1 MLKLGKAFSDNVEK
15 VRHRRV
21 EHTPKTITG
30 WGARITLFYLLLIL
44 GFFLLGMRLF
54 HLTLVRGNEYRQLA
68 QENRIRNSTIH
79 APRGIFFDRRGVPLV
94 ENIPGYRLTGPCPET
109 ASLSQEALLAPI
121 KCAKKFFTQTEL
133 ARANL
138 SPDYYL
144 LEKDY
149 FRKYLEPYVTT
160 HVLGY
165 LTEINGEELTNPFY
179 TYQGYQAGD
188 RIGRMG
194 LEETLEK
201 NLRGVDGRELI
212 EVDAQGK
219 KVRTLGQVEP
229 VPGQNFTLTIDADLQ
244 KQAFAALGENSGGV
258 VVTRPKSG
266 EVLALVST
274 PGFDANRFH
283 LGLSQE
289 EYLKLVESPDKPLFN
304 RVIGGVYPPG
314 STFKI
319 VAAVGALAEKKI
331 DKNTVFEDTGVL
343 TVGNFSFGNWY
354 YRQYGKKEGMVDIL
368 KAIARSNDIFF
379 YKLGEALGI
388 ETMADW
394 GKKFGLGEKTGI
406 ELSGEAAGL
415 MPDPVWRQ
423 KLTGQKWYLG
433 DTYNVGIGQ
442 GDMLTTPLQVNLWT
456 NAIAGGGIWCR
467 PTLIKNQNANIKL
480 QNENCQDLNIRKEMI
495 DLVTEGMR
503 RACYRGD
510 DMPYQGTGWPFFDFT
525 VVKET
530 LSEGGGEAVR
540 QTIPVACKTGTAETS
555 DESGKTHAWFTAFAP
570 LPQGF
575 VGQAPLSA
583 PIVTGEPEIVV
594 TVLVEHGGEG
604 SSVAG
609 PIAKKIMEEWFKR

>member
-21 EHTPKTITG
+21 EHGSQRIIG

-44 GFFLLGMRLF
+44 GFFLLGVRLF
-54 HLTLVRGNEYRQLA
+54 HLTLVRGNEYRKLA

-79 APRGIFFDRRGVPLV
+79 APRGIFFDRRSVPLV

-109 ASLSQEALLAPI
+109 ATLNKEALPAGN
-121 KCAKKFFTQTEL
+121 KCAKKFFTQNEL
-133 ARANL
+133 ARVNI

-179 TYQGYQAGD
+179 AYQGYQAGD
-188 RIGRMG
+188 RMGRMG

-244 KQAFAALGENSGGV
+244 KQAFMALGENSGGV

-283 LGLSQE
+283 LGLSQG
-289 EYLKLVESPDKPLFN
+289 EYLKLVESPDKPLLN
-304 RVIGGVYPPG
+304 RVIAGVYPPG

-319 VAAVGALAEKKI
+319 IAAVGALAEKKI

-354 YRQYGKKEGMVDIL
+354 YRQYGKKEGMVDVL

-388 ETMADW
+388 EAMASW
-394 GKKFGLGEKTGI
+394 GKKFGLGKKTGI
-406 ELSGEAAGL
+406 ELSGEAEGL
-415 MPDPVWRQ
+415 MPDPIWRQ

-456 NAIAGGGIWCR
+456 NAIAGGGILCK
-467 PTLIKNQNANIKL
+467 PTLIKSQNPNLNDQNCRDLSIK
-480 QNENCQDLNIRKEMI
+480 KETI

-510 DMPYQGTGWPFFDFT
+510 DIAYQGTGWPFFDFT

-530 LSEGGGEAVR
+530 LSEGGGKAVR
-540 QTIPVACKTGTAETS
+540 QTVPVACKTGTAETS
-555 DESGKTHAWFTAFAP
+555 DKTDKTHAWFTAFAP
-570 LPQGF
+570 LPAEALAKAGTITN
-575 VGQAPLSA
+575 VPT
-583 PIVTGEPEIVV
+583 ITGEPEIVV
-594 TVLVEHGGEG
+594 TVLVELGGEG